1 MRHPIRALLPR
12 RELTYNRRRTVAG
25 SRLLVAASVWL
36 LSAGWAVIS
45 AAPAQDVPAPAAS
58 PAAASHRAVLDTYCV
73 TCHNQRTK
81 ASDLA
86 LDVVDVGRPSTNG
99 QVWED
104 VIRKLRARS
113 MPPQGMPRPDE
124 ASYTALTLWLESELD
139 RAGAAAPNPGRPL
152 IRRLNRSEYA
162 NAVRDLIGLD
172 VEVSSM
178 LPPDD
183 SAFGFDNIA
192 DMLGT
197 SPALL
202 ERYLVAADRVSALA
216 VGAPVAPGSEVY
228 RIRQD
233 RSQDQHIEGLPLGS
247 VGGLV
252 VTHNFPLD
260 GEYHFSLALY
270 RTNLE
275 SIRGLEHPH
284 QIEIT
289 IDGARVFI
297 ATIGGEV
304 EKPEPGGPGRGG
316 LSITDR
322 SDAVD
327 ARLQVRVPVTAGPHT
342 VGATFV
348 RKIGEGSQR
357 LRPFLRSSA
366 GTYDNTGRPHIE
378 TLTVAGPFNP
388 TGPGNTPSRQR
399 IFSCRPST
407 GSGRPEA
414 LEGRP
419 PNRAQE
425 EACATKIVTAL
436 SRRAFRRPVTK
447 PEVARILEFYKT
459 GREKGTFDTGI
470 QLALRRILAS
480 PTFVFRVEEDGPF
493 KPGTIHR
500 VSDVEL
506 ASRLSFFLWSS
517 IPDEQLLDLAA
528 RGQLSQPA
536 VLEREVKR
544 MIADRRSDAFVSN
557 FAGQWLHLRNLKTIT
572 PNHDEFPDFDDTL
585 REAFQREA
593 ELFFDSIMRE
603 DRNVLDLLTADY
615 TFVNERLAKHYGVPY
630 VYGSQFR
637 RVTLTEDARRGLL
650 GKGALL
656 MVTSRADRTA
666 PVLRGKW
673 ILENVLGTPP
683 PPPLPNVGPLPAS
696 SQEAPKTLR
705 ARMEAHRAS
714 PTCAGCHK
722 LMDPLGFAL
731 ENFDAIGG
739 WRTRESGVPLDA
751 SGVLADGTQVDGVV
765 ALRHALEARSD
776 VFVRTLTE
784 KLMIYAMGR
793 GLQHYDMPVVREI
806 VRKAEKQN
814 NRFSALIM
822 GIVTSTPFQNRV
834 AGDEDR

>member
-1 MRHPIRALLPR
+1 
-12 RELTYNRRRTVAG
+12 
-25 SRLLVAASVWL
+25 
-36 LSAGWAVIS
+36 
-45 AAPAQDVPAPAAS
+45 
-58 PAAASHRAVLDTYCV
+58 
-73 TCHNQRTK
+73 
-81 ASDLA
+81 
-86 LDVVDVGRPSTNG
+86 
-99 QVWED
+99 
-104 VIRKLRARS
+104 

-124 ASYTALTLWLESELD
+124 ASYNALATWLESELD

-152 IRRLNRSEYA
+152 IRRLNRAEYA
-162 NAVRDLIGLD
+162 NAIRDLLALD
-172 VEVSSM
+172 IDVSS
-178 LPPDD
+178 LVPPDD
-183 SAFGFDNIA
+183 SAFGFDNNS
-192 DMLGT
+192 DLLGT

-216 VGAPVAPGSEVY
+216 VGAPVSPGSDTY

-252 VTHNFPLD
+252 VNHNFPLD
-260 GEYHFSLALY
+260 AEYHFSLALY

-275 SIRGLEHPH
+275 AIRGLEHPH

-297 ATIGGEV
+297 TTVGGEP
-304 EKPEPGGPGRGG
+304 EKGGPGGP
-316 LSITDR
+316 SITDR
-322 SDAVD
+322 SDAID
-327 ARLQVRVPVTAGPHT
+327 ARLQVRVPVTAGPHA

-348 RKIGEGSQR
+348 RKIGGGTQR

-366 GTYDNTGRPHIE
+366 GTYDSTGRPHIE

-388 TGPGNTPSRQR
+388 TGPGNTPSRER
-399 IFSCRPST
+399 IFSCRP
-407 GSGRPEA
+407 A
-414 LEGRP
+414 
-419 PNRAQE
+419 NRSQE
-425 EACATKIVTAL
+425 DACATKIVSSLA
-436 SRRAFRRPVTK
+436 RRAFRRPVTK
-447 PEVARILEFYKT
+447 ADVARLLAFYKT

-470 QLALRRILAS
+470 QMALRRMLAS
-480 PTFVFRVEEDGPF
+480 PTFVFRVEEDGAL
-493 KPGTIHR
+493 KAGTIHR
-500 VSDVEL
+500 VSDLEL

-517 IPDEQLLDLAA
+517 IPDEPLLDLAT
-528 RGQLSQPA
+528 RGQLSQPP
-536 VLEREVKR
+536 VLEREVRR
-544 MIADRRSDAFVSN
+544 MLADQRAKAFVSN
-557 FAGQWLHLRNLKTIT
+557 FAGQWLHVRNLKTIM

-593 ELFFDSIMRE
+593 ELFFESIVRE
-603 DRNVLDLLTADY
+603 DRNVVDLLTADH

-637 RVTLTEDARRGLL
+637 RVTLIDDARRGLL

-683 PPPLPNVGPLPAS
+683 PPPLPNVPPLQAS
-696 SQEAPKTLR
+696 SDQAPKTLR
-705 ARMEAHRAS
+705 ERMEMHRAS

-722 LMDPLGFAL
+722 VMDPLGFAL
-731 ENFDAIGG
+731 ENFDAIGT

-751 SGVLADGTQVDGVV
+751 SGVLADGTPVDGVV
-765 ALRHALEARSD
+765 ALRNALVARSD

-784 KLMIYAMGR
+784 KLMIYGLGR
-793 GLQHYDMPVVREI
+793 GLQHFDMPVVRDI

-814 NRFSALIM
+814 YRFSALIM
-822 GIVTSTPFQNRV
+822 GVVTSTPFQMRV
-834 AGDEDR
+834 AGDQDR

>member
-1 MRHPIRALLPR
+1 
-12 RELTYNRRRTVAG
+12 
-25 SRLLVAASVWL
+25 
-36 LSAGWAVIS
+36 
-45 AAPAQDVPAPAAS
+45 
-58 PAAASHRAVLDTYCV
+58 
-73 TCHNQRTK
+73 
-81 ASDLA
+81 
-86 LDVVDVGRPSTNG
+86 
-99 QVWED
+99 
-104 VIRKLRARS
+104 

-124 ASYTALTLWLESELD
+124 ASYNALTAWLESELD

-152 IRRLNRSEYA
+152 IRRLNRAEYA
-162 NAVRDLIGLD
+162 NAMRDLLALD
-172 VEVSSM
+172 IDVSS
-178 LPPDD
+178 LVPPDD
-183 SAFGFDNIA
+183 SAFGFDNNS
-192 DMLGT
+192 DLLGT

-216 VGAPVAPGSEVY
+216 VGAPVSPGSDTY

-252 VTHNFPLD
+252 VNHNFPLD
-260 GEYHFSLALY
+260 AEYHFSLALY

-275 SIRGLEHPH
+275 AIRGLEHPH

-297 ATIGGEV
+297 ATIGDEPDKGG
-304 EKPEPGGPGRGG
+304 PGGP
-316 LSITDR
+316 SITDR
-322 SDAVD
+322 SDAID
-327 ARLQVRVPVTAGPHT
+327 ARLQVRVPVTAGPHA

-348 RKIGEGSQR
+348 RKIGEGTQR

-366 GTYDNTGRPHIE
+366 GTYDSTGRPHIE

-388 TGPGNTPSRQR
+388 TGPGNTPSRER
-399 IFSCRPST
+399 IFSCRPT
-407 GSGRPEA
+407 
-414 LEGRP
+414 
-419 PNRAQE
+419 NRSQE
-425 EACATKIVTAL
+425 DACATKIVSSLA
-436 SRRAFRRPVTK
+436 RRAFRRPVTK
-447 PEVARILEFYKT
+447 AEVARLLAFYKT

-470 QLALRRILAS
+470 QMALRRMLAS
-480 PTFVFRVEEDGPF
+480 PTFVFRVEEDGAL
-493 KPGTIHR
+493 KAGTIHR
-500 VSDVEL
+500 VSDLEL

-517 IPDEQLLDLAA
+517 IPDEPLLDLAT
-528 RGQLSQPA
+528 RGQLSQPP
-536 VLEREVKR
+536 VLEREVRR
-544 MIADRRSDAFVSN
+544 MLADLRAKAFVSN
-557 FAGQWLHLRNLKTIT
+557 FAGQWLHVRNLKTIM

-593 ELFFDSIMRE
+593 ELFFESIVRE
-603 DRNVLDLLTADY
+603 DRNVVELLTADY

-637 RVTLTEDARRGLL
+637 RVTLTDDARRGLL

-683 PPPLPNVGPLPAS
+683 PPPLPNVPPLQAS
-696 SQEAPKTLR
+696 SDQAPKTLR
-705 ARMEAHRAS
+705 ERMEMHRAGTS
-714 PTCAGCHK
+714 CAGCHK

-731 ENFDAIGG
+731 ENFDAIGT

-751 SGVLADGTQVDGVV
+751 SGVLADGTPVDGVV
-765 ALRHALEARSD
+765 ALRNALVARSD

-784 KLMIYAMGR
+784 KLMIYGLGR
-793 GLQHYDMPVVREI
+793 GLQHFDMPVVRDI

-814 NRFSALIM
+814 YRFSALIM
-822 GIVTSTPFQNRV
+822 GVVTSTPFQMRV
-834 AGDEDR
+834 AGDQDR

>member
-1 MRHPIRALLPR
+1 
-12 RELTYNRRRTVAG
+12 VAG

-45 AAPAQDVPAPAAS
+45 ASTAQEAPAAS
-58 PAAASHRAVLDTYCV
+58 PNAAVANHRAVLDRYCV

-81 ASDLA
+81 ASGLA
-86 LDVVDVGRPSTNG
+86 LDGLDVARPSADG
-99 QVWED
+99 QIWED
-104 VIRKLRARS
+104 VVRKLRTRS

-124 ASYTALTLWLESELD
+124 ASYNALATWLESELD
-139 RAGAAAPNPGRPL
+139 RAAAAAPNPGRPL
-152 IRRLNRSEYA
+152 IRRLNRAEYA
-162 NAVRDLIGLD
+162 NAIRDLLALD
-172 VEVSSM
+172 IDVSS
-178 LPPDD
+178 LVPPDD
-183 SAFGFDNIA
+183 SAFGFDNNS
-192 DMLGT
+192 DLLGT

-216 VGAPVAPGSEVY
+216 VGAPVSPGSDTY

-252 VTHNFPLD
+252 VNHNFPLD
-260 GEYHFSLALY
+260 AEYHFSLALY

-275 SIRGLEHPH
+275 AIRGLEHPH

-297 ATIGGEV
+297 ATIGGEP
-304 EKPEPGGPGRGG
+304 EKGGPGGP
-316 LSITDR
+316 SITDR
-322 SDAVD
+322 SDAID
-327 ARLQVRVPVTAGPHT
+327 ARLQVRVPVTAGPHA

-348 RKIGEGSQR
+348 RKIGEGTQR

-366 GTYDNTGRPHIE
+366 GTYDSTGRPHIE

-388 TGPGNTPSRQR
+388 TGPGNTPSRER
-399 IFSCRPST
+399 IFSCRP
-407 GSGRPEA
+407 A
-414 LEGRP
+414 
-419 PNRAQE
+419 NRSQE
-425 EACATKIVTAL
+425 DACATKIVSSLA
-436 SRRAFRRPVTK
+436 RRAFRRPVTK
-447 PEVARILEFYKT
+447 ADVARLLAFYKT

-470 QLALRRILAS
+470 QMALRRMLAS
-480 PTFVFRVEEDGPF
+480 PTFVFRVEEDGAL
-493 KPGTIHR
+493 KAGTIHR
-500 VSDVEL
+500 VSDLEL

-517 IPDEQLLDLAA
+517 IPDEPLLDLAT
-528 RGQLSQPA
+528 RGQLSQPP
-536 VLEREVKR
+536 VLEREVRR
-544 MIADRRSDAFVSN
+544 MLADQRAKALVSN
-557 FAGQWLHLRNLKTIT
+557 FAGQWLHVRNLKTIM

-593 ELFFDSIMRE
+593 ELFFESIVRE
-603 DRNVLDLLTADY
+603 DRNVVDLLTADHS
-615 TFVNERLAKHYGVPY
+615 FVNERLAKHYGVPY

-637 RVTLTEDARRGLL
+637 RVTLTDDARRGLL

-683 PPPLPNVGPLPAS
+683 PPPLPNVPPLQAS
-696 SQEAPKTLR
+696 SDQAPKTLR
-705 ARMEAHRAS
+705 ERMEMHRAS

-722 LMDPLGFAL
+722 VMDPLGFAL
-731 ENFDAIGG
+731 ENFDAIGT

-751 SGVLADGTQVDGVV
+751 SGVLADGTPVDGVV
-765 ALRHALEARSD
+765 ALRNALVARSD

-784 KLMIYAMGR
+784 KLMIYGLGR
-793 GLQHYDMPVVREI
+793 GLQHFDMPVVRDI

-814 NRFSALIM
+814 YRFSALIM
-822 GIVTSTPFQNRV
+822 GVVTSTPFQMRV
-834 AGDEDR
+834 AGDQDR

>member
-1 MRHPIRALLPR
+1 M
-12 RELTYNRRRTVAG
+12 AG
-25 SRLLVAASVWL
+25 SRLRRLRGLRFGAQVVAASVWL

-45 AAPAQDVPAPAAS
+45 AAPAQDVSAPAAS
-58 PAAASHRAVLDTYCV
+58 PATANHRAVLDKYCV

-99 QVWED
+99 QIWED

-124 ASYTALTLWLESELD
+124 ASYTALTTWLESELD

-162 NAVRDLIGLD
+162 NAVRDLVDLD
-172 VEVSSM
+172 VDVSSM

-216 VGAPVAPGSEVY
+216 VGAPVAPGSDVY

-247 VGGLV
+247 VGGLAV
-252 VTHNFPLD
+252 NHNFPLD

-297 ATIGGEV
+297 ATVGGEV

-378 TLTVAGPFNP
+378 TLTVAGPFKP

-399 IFSCRPST
+399 IFSCRP
-407 GSGRPEA
+407 A
-414 LEGRP
+414 
-419 PNRAQE
+419 NRAQE
-425 EACATKIVTAL
+425 EACATKIVSAL

-447 PEVARILEFYKT
+447 VEVARILEFYKT

-480 PTFVFRVEEDGPF
+480 PTFVFRVEQDGAF

-517 IPDEQLLDLAA
+517 IPDEQLLDVAA
-528 RGQLSQPA
+528 RGQFSQPA

-544 MIADRRSDAFVSN
+544 MIADRRSNGFVSN

-603 DRNVLDLLTADY
+603 DHNVLDLLTANY

-637 RVTLTEDARRGLL
+637 RVTLTDDARRGLL

-696 SQEAPKTLR
+696 SQDAPKTLR

-806 VRKAEKQN
+806 ARKAEKQN

>member
-1 MRHPIRALLPR
+1 M
-12 RELTYNRRRTVAG
+12 VG
-25 SRLLVAASVWL
+25 SRLLLAASVWL
-36 LSAGWAVIS
+36 LSAGWAVIGAS
-45 AAPAQDVPAPAAS
+45 AAQDAPAQPNAAV
-58 PAAASHRAVLDTYCV
+58 ANHRAVLDRYCI

-81 ASDLA
+81 VSDLA
-86 LDVVDVGRPSTNG
+86 LEGVDVARPGANG

-104 VIRKLRARS
+104 VVRKLRTRS
-113 MPPQGMPRPDE
+113 MPPQGMPRPDD
-124 ASYTALTLWLESELD
+124 AAYNALTMWLETELD

-162 NAVRDLIGLD
+162 NAVRDLLDLD
-172 VEVSSM
+172 VDVSSL

-183 SAFGFDNIA
+183 SAFGFDNIG
-192 DMLGT
+192 DVLGT

-202 ERYLVAADRVSALA
+202 ERYLVAADTVSALA
-216 VGAPVAPGSEVY
+216 VGAPVAPGSDVY

-252 VTHNFPLD
+252 VNHNFPLD
-260 GEYHFSLALY
+260 GEYRFSLELY

-289 IDGARVFI
+289 IDGTRVFI
-297 ATIGGEV
+297 ATIGGET

-327 ARLQVRVPVTAGPHT
+327 ARLQVRVPVTAGPHA
-342 VGATFV
+342 VGASFV
-348 RKIGEGSQR
+348 RKIGGGSQR

-388 TGPGNTPSRQR
+388 TGPGQTPSRER
-399 IFSCRPST
+399 IFFCRPS
-407 GSGRPEA
+407 SRS
-414 LEGRP
+414 
-419 PNRAQE
+419 QE
-425 EACATKIVTAL
+425 EACATKIVSTLA
-436 SRRAFRRPVTK
+436 RRAFRRPVTK
-447 PEVARILEFYKT
+447 EEVSRVLAFYKT
-459 GREKGTFDTGI
+459 GREKGTFETGI
-470 QLALRRILAS
+470 QLAVRRILAS
-480 PTFVFRVEEDGPF
+480 PTFVFRVEEDGGF
-493 KPGTIHR
+493 KPGVPHR
-500 VSDVEL
+500 VSDLEL

-517 IPDEQLLDLAA
+517 IPDEPLLDLAA

-544 MIADRRSDAFVSN
+544 MLADRRADALVSN

-593 ELFFDSIMRE
+593 ELFFDSVMRD
-603 DRNVLDLLTADY
+603 DRSVLDLLTANH

-630 VYGSQFR
+630 VYGSHFR

-656 MVTSRADRTA
+656 MVTSRADRTS

-683 PPPLPNVGPLPAS
+683 PPPLPNVGPLPTS
-696 SQEAPKTLR
+696 SQDAPKTLR
-705 ARMEAHRAS
+705 ARMEMHRAS
-714 PTCAGCHK
+714 STCAGCHK

-731 ENFDAIGG
+731 ENFDAIGT

-751 SGVLADGTQVDGVV
+751 SGVLADGTPVNGVV
-765 ALRHALEARSD
+765 ALRGALVSRPD

-784 KLMIYAMGR
+784 KLMIYGLGR
-793 GLQHYDMPVVREI
+793 GLQHYDMPVVRGI

-814 NRFSALIM
+814 YRFSALIM
-822 GIVTSTPFQNRV
+822 GIVTSTPFQMRA
-834 AGDEDR
+834 AGDE